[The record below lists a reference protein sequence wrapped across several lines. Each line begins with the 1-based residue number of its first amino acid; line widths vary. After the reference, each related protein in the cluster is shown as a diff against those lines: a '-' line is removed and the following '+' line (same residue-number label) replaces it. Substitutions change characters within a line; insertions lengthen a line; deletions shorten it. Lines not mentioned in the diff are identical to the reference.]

1 MSDELKVQESELPAE
16 ELLTK
21 LAAEINAIKEQ
32 VKETVYM
39 GTCRIGEKLLQAKG
53 AVGHGNWGHWL
64 AANVDYSERTAQK
77 IITIYKNFNNKEQKL
92 FGSGPDEELLAKLN
106 QSQLLALTSI
116 KDEDQRND
124 FMEEHKE
131 DLPDM
136 SKSELEKAI
145 QDLKTENQT
154 EKAKRAEAE
163 AELENHKAEIT
174 SLKEALANSDAS
186 ASKEL
191 EELKAKASQL
201 EADLKKSDKQHEQMA
216 LEIDEAKTEAELAKA
231 DREKAVV
238 EAKKLKKA
246 LEQERNK
253 PVTTVEVEKIVEKMP
268 EDKAQEL
275 EQLKRRIKDIEK
287 NQVTRTPKEKQFA
300 RHYENAR
307 YEIEAMLSQVMVM
320 EPEKKNK
327 YGSIARKMFQQ
338 VLDMTSWAE
347 E

>member
-1 MSDELKVQESELPAE
+1 MRR
-16 ELLTK
+16 
-21 LAAEINAIKEQ
+21 
-32 VKETVYM
+32 
-39 GTCRIGEKLLQAKG
+39 GWR
-53 AVGHGNWGHWL
+53 
-64 AANVDYSERTAQK
+64 R
-77 IITIYKNFNNKEQKL
+77 
-92 FGSGPDEELLAKLN
+92 
-106 QSQLLALTSI
+106 
-116 KDEDQRND
+116 
-124 FMEEHKE
+124 
-131 DLPDM
+131 
-136 SKSELEKAI
+136 
-145 QDLKTENQT
+145 
-154 EKAKRAEAE
+154 
-163 AELENHKAEIT
+163 
-174 SLKEALANSDAS
+174 
-186 ASKEL
+186 
-191 EELKAKASQL
+191 KASQL

-287 NQVTRTPKEKQFA
+287 NQVTRTPEEKQFA